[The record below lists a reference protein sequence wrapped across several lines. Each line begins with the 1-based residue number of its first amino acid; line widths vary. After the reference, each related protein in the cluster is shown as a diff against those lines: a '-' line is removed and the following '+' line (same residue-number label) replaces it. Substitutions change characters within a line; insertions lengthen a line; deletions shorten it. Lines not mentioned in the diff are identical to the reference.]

1 MKVTEP
7 DVIKS
12 GERDLIESIKDDLDW
27 ETIKEIFIQ
36 RIKSSSFDLNKDS
49 SLSFDVSGGEIIVH
63 KGEIAFRVDFEL
75 QTAMSIMFDR
85 KGNYIPETY
94 NNIASDELNS
104 KHAAAHKI
112 DNHTKIKSY
121 DPLLDDDL
129 IIDDITSL
137 EDEDI
142 LGEGDEDIILENDDD
157 IALENSDDD
166 ILDQLEN
173 EKDAGELDPIADLNE
188 LNESE
193 EELDP
198 IADLNQLSQSD
209 DIEDILKESRD
220 FWKTQ
225 DK

>member
-27 ETIKEIFIQ
+27 DTIKEIFIQ
-36 RIKSSSFDLNKDS
+36 RIKSASFDLNKDS
-49 SLSFDVSGGEIIVH
+49 SLSFDVNGGEIIVH

-85 KGNYIPETY
+85 KGNYIPEPY
-94 NNIASDELNS
+94 NISPDKIDS
-104 KHAAAHKI
+104 THAEDNKI

-121 DPLLDDDL
+121 DPLLDDDEL

-142 LGEGDEDIILENDDD
+142 LGDGDG
-157 IALENSDDD
+157 D
-166 ILDQLEN
+166 ILDQLED

-188 LNESE
+188 LNEPE

-198 IADLNQLSQSD
+198 IADLNQLSHSD

-220 FWKTQ
+220 FWRTQ

>member
-12 GERDLIESIKDDLDW
+12 GEKDLIESIKDDLDW
-27 ETIKEIFIQ
+27 DAIKEIFIQ

-63 KGEIAFRVDFEL
+63 EGEIAFRVDFEL

-85 KGNYIPETY
+85 KGNYIQEQY
-94 NNIASDELNS
+94 DMASDKIDS
-104 KHAAAHKI
+104 TDAAVNKI
-112 DNHTKIKSY
+112 DNHTKIESY
-121 DPLLDDDL
+121 DPLLDDTDL

-142 LGEGDEDIILENDDD
+142 LGKVDDDIILE
-157 IALENSDDD
+157 SDDD
-166 ILDQLEN
+166 ISLEN
-173 EKDAGELDPIADLNE
+173 NEDILEQLGDEKDAGELDPIADLN
-188 LNESE
+188 
-193 EELDP
+193 
-198 IADLNQLSQSD
+198 DLNKSD
-209 DIEDILKESRD
+209 DIEDILKESRN
-220 FWKTQ
+220 FWGTQ